1 MLAIFAPI
9 SAESKRDARAAS
21 RPNPAYLQIDS
32 LIAGLRRPVN
42 SGHNEVEAV
51 RIVQHGH
58 VEGVVTVP
66 SSLEPRMWMLAW
78 LVRARYPVIHSEMK
92 VQSDG
97 HRKLAPEPPIR
108 HL

>member
-32 LIAGLRRPVN
+32 LIAGRRPPGN

-51 RIVQHGH
+51 RIVQYGH